1 MVTYRVPRR
10 AAQAE
15 IEVKRSRFLCT
26 LERVEDEPSARA
38 LVDRLRREHWDA
50 RHHCSAFV
58 VGTPPVP
65 VERSS
70 DDG

>member
-1 MVTYRVPRR
+1 MTYRVPRR

-26 LERVEDEPSARA
+26 LERVEDEQSARA

-58 VGTPPVP
+58 VGTQIGRAHV
-65 VERSS
+65 
-70 DDG
+70 